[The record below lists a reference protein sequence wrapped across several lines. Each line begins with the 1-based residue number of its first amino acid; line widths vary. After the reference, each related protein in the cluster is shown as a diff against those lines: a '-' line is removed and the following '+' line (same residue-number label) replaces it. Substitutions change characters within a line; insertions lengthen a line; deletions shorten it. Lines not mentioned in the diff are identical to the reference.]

1 MPRILLAHDDE
12 RQESA
17 MDSPDLTS
25 SRATPASNVLAS
37 AASDATISLTSLH
50 LWGRALRRQRMVRDL
65 EVFLAIEVG
74 GWPLKSN
81 QAIRQRSSVE
91 AGRAFASS

>member
-1 MPRILLAHDDE
+1 
-12 RQESA
+12 
-17 MDSPDLTS
+17 MDSPDLTPPYG
-25 SRATPASNVLAS
+25 RHASNVLAS
-37 AASDATISLTSLH
+37 AASDATITVTSLH

-65 EVFLAIEVG
+65 EVFLAVEVG

-81 QAIRQRSSVE
+81 RAVHPGSSAE